1 MSELSSN
8 SFFTDYSLNN
18 KFETCSTLKIMTKVT
33 TIFAALFLLNFT
45 LFAQNLDIDILKN
58 INQNRNHNLDKP
70 FNTISKS
77 VYPLSV
83 ALPISLLGTGLIKK
97 DKNLQRQGIASLAS
111 LAISMGTTYSLKKII
126 NRDRPYMTYPN
137 LQPYYIENDPAF
149 PSGHTTAA
157 FTTATSLSLTFK
169 KWYVVVPAYT
179 WAGAVAYSRLHLGVH
194 YPSDVLTGAAIGA
207 GSAWLCYKANRWL
220 QRKK

>member
-1 MSELSSN
+1 MTSDFQQLSIA
-8 SFFTDYSLNN
+8 TN
-18 KFETCSTLKIMTKVT
+18 KLETCFTSKTMTKTVAILFT
-33 TIFAALFLLNFT
+33 LFLFSFS
-45 LFAQNLDIDILKN
+45 LFAQNTDIDILKK
-58 INQNRNHNLDKP
+58 INQNRNQNLDKT
-70 FNTISKS
+70 FNGISKS

-97 DKNLQRQGIASLAS
+97 DKNLQRQGLTSLAS
-111 LAISMGTTYSLKKII
+111 LAISMGTTYTLKKII
-126 NRDRPYMTYPN
+126 NRDRPYITYPSI
-137 LQPYYIENDPAF
+137 QPYYIEDDPAF

-179 WAGAVAYSRLHLGVH
+179 WAGAVAYSRIHLGVH
-194 YPSDVLTGAAIGA
+194 YPSDVLAGAAIGA

>member
-1 MSELSSN
+1 MIKAL
-8 SFFTDYSLNN
+8 TISLT
-18 KFETCSTLKIMTKVT
+18 F
-33 TIFAALFLLNFT
+33 FLLHFS
-45 LFAQNLDIDILKN
+45 LFAQNTDIDILKN
-58 INQNRNHNLDKP
+58 INQNRNQNLDKTL
-70 FNTISKS
+70 NGISKS

-83 ALPISLLGTGLIKK
+83 ALPISLLSTGLINK
-97 DKNLQRQGIASLAS
+97 DKNLQQQGLTSLAS
-111 LAISMGTTYSLKKII
+111 LAISMGTTYTLKKII
-126 NRDRPYMTYPN
+126 NRDRPYITYPSI
-137 LQPYYIENDPAF
+137 QPYYLEDDPAF

-179 WAGAVAYSRLHLGVH
+179 WAGAVAYSRMHLGVH
-194 YPSDVLTGAAIGA
+194 YPSDVLAGAAIGA

>member
-1 MSELSSN
+1 MIKAL
-8 SFFTDYSLNN
+8 TISLT
-18 KFETCSTLKIMTKVT
+18 F
-33 TIFAALFLLNFT
+33 FLLHFS
-45 LFAQNLDIDILKN
+45 LFAQNTDIDILKN
-58 INQNRNHNLDKP
+58 INQNRNQNLDKP
-70 FNTISKS
+70 LNGISKS

-83 ALPISLLGTGLIKK
+83 ALPISLLGTGLINK
-97 DKNLQRQGIASLAS
+97 DKNLQRQGLTSLAS
-111 LAISMGTTYSLKKII
+111 LAISMGTTYTLKKII
-126 NRDRPYMTYPN
+126 NRDRPYITYPSI
-137 LQPYYIENDPAF
+137 QPYYLEDDPAF

-179 WAGAVAYSRLHLGVH
+179 WAGAVAYSRMHLGVH
-194 YPSDVLTGAAIGA
+194 YPSDVLAGAVIGA

>member
-1 MSELSSN
+1 
-8 SFFTDYSLNN
+8 
-18 KFETCSTLKIMTKVT
+18 MTKNIV
-33 TIFAALFLLNFT
+33 IFFALFLFSFRLS
-45 LFAQNLDIDILKN
+45 AQNIDIDLLKN
-58 INQNRNHNLDKP
+58 INQNRNPNLDKP
-70 FNTISKS
+70 FNSISKS

-83 ALPISLLGTGLIKK
+83 ALPISLLGSGLITK
-97 DKNLQRQGIASLAS
+97 DKNLQRQGLTSFAS
-111 LAISMGTTYSLKKII
+111 LAISMGTTYTLKKNI
-126 NRDRPYMTYPN
+126 NRDRPYITYPTIQ
-137 LQPYYIENDPAF
+137 QPYYLEDDPAF

-194 YPSDVLTGAAIGA
+194 YPSDVLAGAAIGA

>member
-1 MSELSSN
+1 
-8 SFFTDYSLNN
+8 
-18 KFETCSTLKIMTKVT
+18 MTKT
-33 TIFAALFLLNFT
+33 ITIFFVLILLNFS
-45 LFAQNLDIDILKN
+45 LFAQNTDVEILQN
-58 INQNRNHNLDKP
+58 INHNRNQSLDKS
-70 FNTISKS
+70 FNGISKS

-83 ALPISLLGTGLIKK
+83 ALPISLLSTGLVTK
-97 DKNLQRQGIASLAS
+97 DKNLQRQGLTSLAS
-111 LAISMGTTYSLKKII
+111 LAISMGTTYTLKKII
-126 NRDRPYMTYPN
+126 NRDRPYITYPSI
-137 LQPYYIENDPAF
+137 QPYYLENDPAF

-194 YPSDVLTGAAIGA
+194 YPSDVLAGAAIGA

-220 QRKK
+220 QKK

>member
-1 MSELSSN
+1 MTSDFQQLSIP
-8 SFFTDYSLNN
+8 TN
-18 KFETCSTLKIMTKVT
+18 KLETCFTSKTMTKTVAILFT
-33 TIFAALFLLNFT
+33 LFLFSFS
-45 LFAQNLDIDILKN
+45 LFAQNTDIDILKK
-58 INQNRNHNLDKP
+58 INQNRNQNLDKP
-70 FNTISKS
+70 LNGISKS

-97 DKNLQRQGIASLAS
+97 DKNLLRQGLTSLAS
-111 LAISMGTTYSLKKII
+111 LAISMGTTYTLKKII
-126 NRDRPYMTYPN
+126 NRDRPYITYPSI
-137 LQPYYIENDPAF
+137 QPYYIEDDPAF

-179 WAGAVAYSRLHLGVH
+179 WAGAVAYSRIHLGVH
-194 YPSDVLTGAAIGA
+194 YPSDVLAGAAIGA

>member
-1 MSELSSN
+1 
-8 SFFTDYSLNN
+8 
-18 KFETCSTLKIMTKVT
+18 MTKIT
-33 TIFAALFLLNFT
+33 TIFFTLFLISFSP
-45 LFAQNLDIDILKN
+45 FAQNLDIDILKD
-58 INQNRNHNLDKP
+58 INQDLNQNLDKP
-70 FNTISKS
+70 FNSISKS

-83 ALPISLLGTGLIKK
+83 AVPISLLGSGLIKK
-97 DKNLQRQGIASLAS
+97 DKNLQRQGLASLAS

-126 NRDRPYMTYPN
+126 NRDRPYITYPN
-137 LQPYYIENDPAF
+137 IQPYYIEHDPAF

-157 FTTATSLSLTFK
+157 FSTATSLSLTFK

-194 YPSDVLTGAAIGA
+194 YPSDVLAGAVIGA

-220 QRKK
+220 QRKNKPFMRMMVK

>member
-1 MSELSSN
+1 MTKTFAV
-8 SFFTDYSLNN
+8 FFTL
-18 KFETCSTLKIMTKVT
+18 L
-33 TIFAALFLLNFT
+33 LLNIN
-45 LFAQNLDIDILKN
+45 LFAQNIDIEILQN
-58 INQNRNHNLDKP
+58 INQDRNQNLDKP
-70 FNTISKS
+70 LNSISKS
-77 VYPLSV
+77 VYPLSA

-97 DKNLQRQGIASLAS
+97 DKNLQRQGLTSLAS
-111 LAISMGTTYSLKKII
+111 LAISMGTTYSLKKIV
-126 NRDRPYMTYPN
+126 NRDRPYITYPSI
-137 LQPYYIENDPAF
+137 QPYYLEDDPAF

-157 FTTATSLSLTFK
+157 FTTATTLSLTFK

-194 YPSDVLTGAAIGA
+194 YPSDVLAGAAIGA

>member
-1 MSELSSN
+1 
-8 SFFTDYSLNN
+8 
-18 KFETCSTLKIMTKVT
+18 MTKIT
-33 TIFAALFLLNFT
+33 TIFFTLFLISFSP
-45 LFAQNLDIDILKN
+45 FAQNLDIDILKD
-58 INQNRNHNLDKP
+58 INQDRNQNLDKP
-70 FNTISKS
+70 FNSISKS

-83 ALPISLLGTGLIKK
+83 AFPISLLGSGFIKK
-97 DKNLQRQGIASLAS
+97 DKNLQRQGLTSLAT

-126 NRDRPYMTYPN
+126 NRDRPYITYPII
-137 LQPYYIENDPAF
+137 LPYYIENDPAF

-157 FTTATSLSLTFK
+157 FSTATSLSLTFK

-194 YPSDVLTGAAIGA
+194 YPSDVLVGAVIGA
-207 GSAWLCYKANRWL
+207 SSAWLCYKANHWL

>member
-1 MSELSSN
+1 
-8 SFFTDYSLNN
+8 
-18 KFETCSTLKIMTKVT
+18 MTKIT
-33 TIFAALFLLNFT
+33 TIFFTLFLISFSP
-45 LFAQNLDIDILKN
+45 FAQNLDIDILKD
-58 INQNRNHNLDKP
+58 INQDRNQNLDKP
-70 FNTISKS
+70 FNSISKS

-83 ALPISLLGTGLIKK
+83 AFPISLLGSGLIKK
-97 DKNLQRQGIASLAS
+97 DKNLQRQGLTSLAS

-126 NRDRPYMTYPN
+126 NRDRPYIAYPII
-137 LQPYYIENDPAF
+137 LPYYIENDPAF

-157 FTTATSLSLTFK
+157 FSTATSLSLTFK

-194 YPSDVLTGAAIGA
+194 YPSDVLAGAVIGA
-207 GSAWLCYKANRWL
+207 GSAWLSYKANRWL

>member
-1 MSELSSN
+1 MTKTVAI
-8 SFFTDYSLNN
+8 FFTLS
-18 KFETCSTLKIMTKVT
+18 
-33 TIFAALFLLNFT
+33 LLNFS
-45 LFAQNLDIDILKN
+45 LFAQNIDIEILQN
-58 INQNRNHNLDKP
+58 INQDRNQNLDKP
-70 FNTISKS
+70 LNGISKS

-97 DKNLQRQGIASLAS
+97 DKSLQRQGLISLTS
-111 LAISMGTTYSLKKII
+111 LAISMGTTYTLKKII
-126 NRDRPYMTYPN
+126 NRDRPYITYPTI
-137 LQPYYIENDPAF
+137 QPYYLENDPAF

-194 YPSDVLTGAAIGA
+194 YPSDVLAGAAIGA

>member
-1 MSELSSN
+1 MIKAL
-8 SFFTDYSLNN
+8 TISLT
-18 KFETCSTLKIMTKVT
+18 F
-33 TIFAALFLLNFT
+33 FLLHFS
-45 LFAQNLDIDILKN
+45 LFAQNTDIDILKN
-58 INQNRNHNLDKP
+58 INQNRNQNLDKS
-70 FNTISKS
+70 FNGISKS

-83 ALPISLLGTGLIKK
+83 ALPFSLLGSGIIKK
-97 DKNLQRQGIASLAS
+97 DRTLQRQGLTSLAS
-111 LAISMGTTYSLKKII
+111 LAISMGTTYTLKKII
-126 NRDRPYMTYPN
+126 NRNRPYITYPSI
-137 LQPYYIENDPAF
+137 QPHYLEDDPAF

-179 WAGAVAYSRLHLGVH
+179 WAGAVAYSRMHLGVH
-194 YPSDVLTGAAIGA
+194 YPSDVLAGAAIGA

>member
-1 MSELSSN
+1 MIKAL
-8 SFFTDYSLNN
+8 TISLT
-18 KFETCSTLKIMTKVT
+18 F
-33 TIFAALFLLNFT
+33 FLLHFN
-45 LFAQNLDIDILKN
+45 LFAQNTDINILKN
-58 INQNRNHNLDKP
+58 INQNRNQNLDKT
-70 FNTISKS
+70 FNGISKS

-83 ALPISLLGTGLIKK
+83 ALPISLLGTGFIKK
-97 DKNLQRQGIASLAS
+97 DKNLQRQGLTSFAS
-111 LAISMGTTYSLKKII
+111 LAISMGTTYTLKKII
-126 NRDRPYMTYPN
+126 NRDRPYITYPSI
-137 LQPYYIENDPAF
+137 QPYYIEDDPTF

-179 WAGAVAYSRLHLGVH
+179 WAGAVAYSRMHLGVH
-194 YPSDVLTGAAIGA
+194 YPSDVLAGAAIGA

>member
-1 MSELSSN
+1 MTSDFQQLSILTNKLETCFTSKTMTKTVAI
-8 SFFTDYSLNN
+8 FFT
-18 KFETCSTLKIMTKVT
+18 
-33 TIFAALFLLNFT
+33 LFLFSFS
-45 LFAQNLDIDILKN
+45 LFAQNTDIDILKN
-58 INQNRNHNLDKP
+58 INQNRNQNLDKT
-70 FNTISKS
+70 FNGISKS

-83 ALPISLLGTGLIKK
+83 ALPISLLSTGMIKK
-97 DKNLQRQGIASLAS
+97 DKNLQRQGLTSLAS
-111 LAISMGTTYSLKKII
+111 LAISMGTTYTVKKII
-126 NRDRPYMTYPN
+126 NRDRPYITYPSI
-137 LQPYYIENDPAF
+137 QPYYIEDDPAF

-179 WAGAVAYSRLHLGVH
+179 WAGAVAYSRIHLGVH
-194 YPSDVLTGAAIGA
+194 YPSDVLAGAAIGA